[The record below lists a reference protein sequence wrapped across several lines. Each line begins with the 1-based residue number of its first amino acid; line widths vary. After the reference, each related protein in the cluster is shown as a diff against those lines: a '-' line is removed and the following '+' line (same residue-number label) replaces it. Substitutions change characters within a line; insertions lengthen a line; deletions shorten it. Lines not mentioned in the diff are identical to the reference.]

1 MPSEAQDD
9 LLITFALARLS
20 YQFEEAN
27 EAVANR
33 AWELAVRYAER
44 QGLDPSEALEQFE
57 WE

>member
-9 LLITFALARLS
+9 LLITVALARLS

-33 AWELAVRYAER
+33 AWDLAVRYAER
-44 QGLDPSEALEQFE
+44 QGLRPAEAVEQFN
-57 WE
+57 W